1 MEIKNCRNCKRIFN
15 YITGEPLCPK
25 CRDLLEKKFQ
35 EVKEYISDNP
45 RDSITEVSEACD
57 ISVGQIKRWVREE
70 RLSFTEDSLVGL
82 ECERCGKMVHSGRFC
97 KECAGGL
104 ADAMNNAFR
113 KEMPTSNIR
122 KTGAGKMRFLE

>member
-1 MEIKNCRNCKRIFN
+1 MELKNCRNCKKIFN

-25 CRDLLEKKFQ
+25 CRDYMEDKFQ
-35 EVKEYISDNP
+35 EVKQYITDNP
-45 RDSITEVSEACD
+45 RENITEVAEACD
-57 ISVGQIKRWVREE
+57 VSVAQIKRWVRAE

-104 ADAMNNAFR
+104 ADAMNNAYKR
-113 KEMPTSNIR
+113 EVKSNIR